1 MNMLD
6 ICHITQMGV
15 NCHSKLCYNRIFVIP
30 LQREKDIC
38 MKTTNLY
45 QQALL
50 DIPDNVKREVAL
62 FYNVADRLFDLIKE
76 SVMTQKEFAK
86 KIGKSESEVSV
97 WMTGR
102 HNFTLRTLA
111 KISSVLNADI
121 VSVPKQ

>member
-1 MNMLD
+1 
-6 ICHITQMGV
+6 
-15 NCHSKLCYNRIFVIP
+15 
-30 LQREKDIC
+30 

>member
-1 MNMLD
+1 
-6 ICHITQMGV
+6 
-15 NCHSKLCYNRIFVIP
+15 
-30 LQREKDIC
+30 
-38 MKTTNLY
+38 MKNENLY

-50 DIPDNVKREVAL
+50 DIPDDVKREVTL
-62 FYNVADRLFDLIKE
+62 FYAVADRLFDLIE
-76 SVMTQKEFAK
+76 EAGMTQKEFAK

-111 KISSVLNADI
+111 KVSSVLNADI